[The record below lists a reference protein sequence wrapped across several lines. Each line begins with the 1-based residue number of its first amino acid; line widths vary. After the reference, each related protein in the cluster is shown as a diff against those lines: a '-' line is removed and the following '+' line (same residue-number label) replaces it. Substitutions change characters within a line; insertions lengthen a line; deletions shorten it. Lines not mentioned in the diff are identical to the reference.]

1 MENVLALFFYL
12 HPNIYYRTGKKR
24 IKRINTKSDD
34 FTLRKV
40 VAFWN

>member
-1 MENVLALFFYL
+1 MENVLALFFLPTPQYF
-12 HPNIYYRTGKKR
+12 YRTGKKR
-24 IKRINTKSDD
+24 VKRINTKSDD